1 MKEETWKEQTPKS
14 ENVQK
19 QSPTRPKDQHEQFTM
34 VYLGSDPNLEAQT
47 FGSCGGINCQEK
59 DSIGKSCQDDPSQ
72 GVFIWWNV

>member
-47 FGSCGGINCQEK
+47 FGSCGA
-59 DSIGKSCQDDPSQ
+59 
-72 GVFIWWNV
+72 